1 MKKPACSALACV
13 TIAAWA
19 HAGEFSHEAE
29 AGYNVSGSARSNLG
43 NSRSGGVSEQNTH
56 FQYVLTYSSP
66 GQIVLR
72 GGLGYDRF
80 DFGVPNGALMPDTLQ
95 SANLIAGIDFQISDL
110 LVRLELQPGF
120 YGDFRRTSTRDF
132 NMPVV
137 LGISWLVNKD
147 LQWIAGLS
155 FDANRAQPVLGAL
168 GLRWSFAPRWVLN
181 AVPPSPRLEFKA
193 TENLTLFGGGHIVSS
208 TFRMNDRFGTS
219 RGDPRLNRAIVD
231 YTEVRIGGGFAWKL
245 SPSATLEMELGYM
258 AFRDF
263 DFHRADE
270 NFDTKSGAV
279 YGQAGL
285 SLRF

>member
-1 MKKPACSALACV
+1 MKKAACSTLACV
-13 TIAAWA
+13 TVAALA

-29 AGYNVSGSARSNLG
+29 AGYNVSGGAGSNLG
-43 NSRSGGVSEQNTH
+43 NSRSGSVSEQNTH

-80 DFGVPNGALMPDTLQ
+80 DFSVPGGALLPDTLQ
-95 SANLIAGIDFQISDL
+95 SAHLIAGIDFQVSDL

-120 YGDFRRTSTRDF
+120 YGDLRSTGTRDF

-155 FDANRAQPVLGAL
+155 FNADRGLPVLGGL
-168 GLRWSFAPRWVLN
+168 GVRWSIAPRWVLN
-181 AVPPSPRLEFKA
+181 AVPPNPRLEFKA
-193 TENLTLFGGGHIVSS
+193 TDNLTLFGGGQIITS
-208 TFRMNDRFGTS
+208 TFRMNDRFGSS
-219 RGDPRLNRAIVD
+219 RGDPRFNRAIVD
-231 YTEVRIGGGFAWKL
+231 YTEVRAGGGFAWKL

-258 AFRDF
+258 AYRNF
-263 DFHRADE
+263 DFHRVDE
-270 NFDTKSGAV
+270 NFETKSGAI